1 VIYLELDEL
10 LAIACEVLGLEV
22 DALIRITDLGLAD
35 SAISRPHAS
44 FGGEEFYPSLEQKA
58 ATLLFGVAR
67 NHAFVDGNKRVAVLA
82 TLQFLNRNGRDL
94 DLEPAEKAYEI
105 ISGVSSGTVSL
116 EDLTAWI
123 TERMENFSDG

>member
-123 TERMENFSDG
+123 TERMENLSDG

>member
-1 VIYLELDEL
+1 MIYLELDEL

>member
-1 VIYLELDEL
+1 MIYLELDEL

-44 FGGEEFYPSLEQKA
+44 FGGEEFYPGLEQKA

-116 EDLTAWI
+116 EDLTVWI
-123 TERMENFSDG
+123 TERMENFRDG